1 MCEPRLIHITNIELR
16 CRNIGFFPLKYMGLF
31 CGKIGLFC
39 NRNVY
44 SAAHL
49 RVSHALFMCMW
60 LIHIHVNHLYIFLSF
75 FFSCDWFAYKWL
87 IHIRPHMWF
96 IHIHFILR
104 SWVGESAPL
113 QWVTLCRS
121 VCVCVAVCVH
131 VRPRVCVYVPLFIV
145 DAHRAICFAV
155 CCSMI
160 HYVAVC

>member
-1 MCEPRLIHITNIELR
+1 MDLYMCEPRLIHITNMELR

-49 RVSHALFMCMW
+49 RVSHALFTCMW
-60 LIHIHVNHLYIFLSF
+60 LIHIHVNHLYIYFSF

-87 IHIRPHMWF
+87 ITHYPAVMSGWERAVAVSDIV
-96 IHIHFILR
+96 
-104 SWVGESAPL
+104 S
-113 QWVTLCRS
+113 QC

-131 VRPRVCVYVPLFIV
+131 VRPRVCVYVPLMWKMFINNQNARKPPV
-145 DAHRAICFAV
+145 TIGT
-155 CCSMI
+155 
-160 HYVAVC
+160 